1 MHSWRQVEVDAISSP
16 QASDPPA
23 VEVAKEGEV
32 SGQHV
37 AGVLGHYVLVD
48 AARGVHVVVRCM
60 AEGLDV
66 GPLPGEF
73 IVNIIIWMRTCL

>member
-1 MHSWRQVEVDAISSP
+1 M
-16 QASDPPA
+16 
-23 VEVAKEGEV
+23 EVAEEGEV

-37 AGVLGHYVLVD
+37 AGVLRHDVLVD

-66 GPLPGEF
+66 GPLPEDF
-73 IVNIIIWMRTCL
+73 VVSTIIWIRNLSSSHSPI